1 MPPKSSL
8 FITLSTLAF
17 GLGGPTPDADAQEMS
32 RRLEILCDQYR
43 ALSPAELAAIAAD
56 ETDPRHLVAQECLA
70 FLVEPAQIR
79 DEEFDPDNGPD
90 LGPYGD

>member
-17 GLGGPTPDADAQEMS
+17 GLGPAPDADAQEMS
-32 RRLEILCDQYR
+32 RRLEVLCDQYR

-70 FLVEPAQIR
+70 FLVEPALIR

-90 LGPYGD
+90 FGPYD